1 MTVLF
6 TAWEYEVTILEFGSV
21 IASILAIGLGII
33 GTRWAWPFWILGS
46 VLYGWLFLEF
56 DLLASAALQLI
67 FIAAAIWGWFGWGAK
82 GAQPKLLDNK
92 NRTYWLLFAM
102 IAWAGLNP
110 ILKELGAV
118 ATYLDSFIFVG
129 SLVAQILMV
138 QQRIDAWVIWIAV
151 DVVGTIHY
159 ARQELYF
166 TALFYA
172 ILVLMAT
179 QGWIRWLKM
188 NQKALKA

>member
-1 MTVLF
+1 
-6 TAWEYEVTILEFGSV
+6 
-21 IASILAIGLGII
+21 
-33 GTRWAWPFWILGS
+33 
-46 VLYGWLFLEF
+46 
-56 DLLASAALQLI
+56 
-67 FIAAAIWGWFGWGAK
+67 
-82 GAQPKLLDNK
+82 
-92 NRTYWLLFAM
+92 M
-102 IAWAGLNP
+102 IALAGLNP

-188 NQKALKA
+188 NQKASKA